1 MNRLTHFF
9 TSLITLF
16 TLSIIPL
23 QVFSQTENKDQNTPP
38 KMAMEVIVTDH
49 QNNPREGEKI
59 IFVDNESK
67 KEFSGVT
74 KENGKFDIKL
84 PGGRTYIAKIAGVGE
99 QQKYQTFTM
108 PKARE
113 GQSYGKTRFTIKYE
127 PPKVYT
133 LDNVYFDV
141 GKAKL
146 RDKSFTELNELV
158 DYMKRKKNIE
168 IEIAGHTD
176 NTGSKEDNLK
186 LSQRRASRVK
196 KYLINK
202 GIDARRIKAKGYG
215 EDQPVAG
222 NNTKEGR
229 QKNRRTEVRII
240 GESYSPN

>member
-1 MNRLTHFF
+1 MNRYIQIYTG
-9 TSLITLF
+9 LIAFLLLF
-16 TLSIIPL
+16 SMPYK
-23 QVFSQTENKDQNTPP
+23 VFSQTEDNNQETPR

-49 QNNPREGEKI
+49 QNNPRQGEKI

-74 KENGKFDIKL
+74 NESGKFDIKL

-99 QQKYQTFTM
+99 QQKYQTFEM
-108 PKARE
+108 PEAKE
-113 GQSYGKTRFTIKYE
+113 GQSYGTTRFTIKYE

-141 GKAKL
+141 GKANL
-146 RDKSFTELNELV
+146 RDKSFAELNELV
-158 DYMKRKKNIE
+158 DYMKRRKNIE

-176 NTGSKEDNLK
+176 NTGTKEDNQK
-186 LSQRRASRVK
+186 LSQRRADRVK
-196 KYLINK
+196 KYLISKN
-202 GIDARRIKAKGYG
+202 IDARRIKAKGYG